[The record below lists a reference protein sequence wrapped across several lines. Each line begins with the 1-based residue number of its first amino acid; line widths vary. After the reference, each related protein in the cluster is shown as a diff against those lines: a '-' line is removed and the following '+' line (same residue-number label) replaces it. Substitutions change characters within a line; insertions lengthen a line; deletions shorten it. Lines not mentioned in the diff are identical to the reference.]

1 MSKRVAI
8 ITGAANGLG
17 KAVAKKL
24 LNEGCIV
31 HLLDNNEDQLTET
44 VKQLQLEYSDLTSNI
59 LDVRKQEEC
68 EQSVTHCV
76 DTHGTVDILVNC
88 AGIYPRVNILEITA
102 EQWHLDLDI
111 NVLGTYFMMVAAY
124 KVMQEKGLGRIVN
137 ISSIDAYIAHPTN
150 AHYAASKAAVVSL
163 TRSFAIAAASSGVT
177 VNSVAPG
184 PLATEKAKQADW
196 YEGAVQALPT
206 GTPIEPEEIAATV
219 AFLARPENR
228 SITGENIIVSAG
240 GVIA

>member
-1 MSKRVAI
+1 MNQRVAI

-17 KAVAKKL
+17 KAVAEKL
-24 LNEGCIV
+24 LNDGGTV
-31 HLLDNNEDQLTET
+31 HLLDNDENQLSET
-44 VKQLQLEYSDLTSNI
+44 VKQLREEFPDLTSNV
-59 LDVRKQEEC
+59 LDVRRQEEC
-68 EQSVTHCV
+68 ELSVSNCV
-76 DTHGTVDILVNC
+76 EAHGTVDILVNC
-88 AGIYPRVNILEITA
+88 AGIYPRVDILEITA

-124 KVMQEKGLGRIVN
+124 KVMQVKRFGRIVN

-196 YEGAVQALPT
+196 YEGAVNALPT
-206 GTPIEPEEIAATV
+206 GTPIEPKEIAETV